1 MCSVRPVHSSLV
13 SLPCFM
19 SHASIPAEVR
29 RARGL
34 PDDLV
39 RISAGIEEEVD
50 LLADLEQAM
59 DKACAEV
66 GVSAAAAAA
75 AAPPA
80 SSVQQPRMFSLQSA
94 PMTNG
99 KVNRFL
105 ANSHAVAK

>member
-1 MCSVRPVHSSLV
+1 MYHNAIDRLVLAPCDFAAHPWCS
-13 SLPCFM
+13 
-19 SHASIPAEVR
+19 AT
-29 RARGL
+29 
-34 PDDLV
+34 
-39 RISAGIEEEVD
+39 
-50 LLADLEQAM
+50 
-59 DKACAEV
+59 
-66 GVSAAAAAA
+66 AAAA